1 MGVAIQSK
9 KRAHAEPLPPP
20 PPPAAQPVAKRQPVQ
35 PAPVAKAPTSLV
47 RSISTTVKDAE
58 RQLKSLR
65 GKKRDA
71 AFTRIQTD
79 AMAKLS
85 KAREALGAWL
95 DEHPMDKRANTLWD
109 RLQRVYVA
117 LKKL

>member
-9 KRAHAEPLPPP
+9 KRAHAAPMPP
-20 PPPAAQPVAKRQPVQ
+20 PPPAATPVVAQQPVE

-47 RSISTTVKDAE
+47 RTINTTVKDAE
-58 RQLKSLR
+58 RTLRSLR

-71 AFTRIQTD
+71 SFTRMQTD
-79 AMAKLS
+79 AMASLS
-85 KAREALGAWL
+85 KAREELGAWL
-95 DEHPMDKRANTLWD
+95 DEHPNDKRANTLWD
-109 RLQRVYVA
+109 RLQRVYIA